1 MSAITCAE
9 EIAYMEIKQRILD
22 GRLRPGARL
31 VHRSVAKELGMSS
44 NPVVPALRMLERE
57 GLVTNTPGLGACV
70 RRWSREE
77 IIDSYRIRAFQE
89 ALAARLCAER
99 AGPADLAVIE
109 AANEAI
115 QQSVDDNDPEQNVR
129 AELAFHM
136 AIVRGAHCP
145 DLERIVENLSVVHR
159 SMTAF
164 GVNLNV
170 PRLLTP
176 SIRKI
181 HKPII
186 DAIKRK
192 DPDAA
197 ERVARKHVEDSL
209 ARNLA
214 WIDKVSAAMSNE
226 SARPTTRSS
235 GEQPGTS

>member
-1 MSAITCAE
+1 
-9 EIAYMEIKQRILD
+9 
-22 GRLRPGARL
+22 
-31 VHRSVAKELGMSS
+31 
-44 NPVVPALRMLERE
+44 
-57 GLVTNTPGLGACV
+57 
-70 RRWSREE
+70 
-77 IIDSYRIRAFQE
+77 
-89 ALAARLCAER
+89 
-99 AGPADLAVIE
+99 
-109 AANEAI
+109 
-115 QQSVDDNDPEQNVR
+115 
-129 AELAFHM
+129 
-136 AIVRGAHCP
+136 
-145 DLERIVENLSVVHR
+145 
-159 SMTAF
+159 MTAF